1 MGKFGLVSCDLI
13 YGVNL
18 DMTSLHLRLVRLQR
32 LVLLGILLSGLFIV
46 MLTTL
51 VFHYQNNRSQSK
63 K

>member
-32 LVLLGILLSGLFIV
+32 LVLLGICKFKQEGSV
-46 MLTTL
+46 
-51 VFHYQNNRSQSK
+51 K
-63 K
+63 